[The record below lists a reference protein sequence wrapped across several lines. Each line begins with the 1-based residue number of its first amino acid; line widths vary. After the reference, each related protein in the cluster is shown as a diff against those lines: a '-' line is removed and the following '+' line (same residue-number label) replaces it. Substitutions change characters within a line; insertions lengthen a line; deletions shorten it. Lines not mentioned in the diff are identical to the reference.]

1 MHKKNV
7 VIMKTAREIHKGN
20 KNRLNLP
27 LHKFVGVAV
36 RFSLAALGTS
46 LYGGSLL
53 VWFVGLWLAWNF
65 LVGVVR
71 FLWVCLVFLF
81 AFVSVVAFIVWVLTL

>member
-1 MHKKNV
+1 M
-7 VIMKTAREIHKGN
+7 
-20 KNRLNLP
+20 
-27 LHKFVGVAV
+27 GVAV
-36 RFSLAALGTS
+36 RFFLAAFCTS

-53 VWFVGLWLAWNF
+53 VWFVGSWLVWNF

-71 FLWVCLVFLF
+71 FLWVSLVFLF

>member
-1 MHKKNV
+1 
-7 VIMKTAREIHKGN
+7 MKATRETNGN
-20 KNRLNLP
+20 KSLPNLP

-36 RFSLAALGTS
+36 RFFLAALGTS

-71 FLWVCLVFLF
+71 FLWGCLVFLL
-81 AFVSVVAFIVWVLTL
+81 AFVSLVAFMVWVLTL

>member
-1 MHKKNV
+1 
-7 VIMKTAREIHKGN
+7 MKATRETNGN
-20 KNRLNLP
+20 KSLPNLP

-36 RFSLAALGTS
+36 RFSSGTRHIPVRW
-46 LYGGSLL
+46 LLL

-71 FLWVCLVFLF
+71 FLWVCLVFLL
-81 AFVSVVAFIVWVLTL
+81 AFVSLVAFMVWVLTL